1 MVTSRTTMDRR
12 TFTRLGLGAAAALAT
27 SCTSYRMQTNTGETA
42 PGPLMVDLRGTEL
55 EADEQDLLQRR
66 SVGGVILFARNY
78 RSPAQLRELTGAIRE
93 CAPRLLIAV
102 DQEGGR
108 VQRFREGFVSL
119 PSLRS
124 LGEAY
129 ERNRAE
135 GLALAADSGWIMAS
149 ELIAAGLDFSFAPV
163 LDRYDPASPVIGE
176 RAFASDPGA
185 IADLARAYI
194 GGMSRAGMAAV
205 GKHFPGHGMV
215 AADSHLELPV
225 DSRGEEE
232 LRTRDLQPFLQCH
245 ELLGGI
251 MSAHVVYPRMSP
263 EAASFS
269 SFWLTDVLRGE
280 IDFKGVVFSDD
291 LTMEAVRAYGRI
303 ERRLERALTAG
314 IDMLLVCNDRRSTR
328 RAARWLDRQ
337 NASASPGLQRMR
349 AQPPLAPDSDQWRK
363 AIENIGGLNTS

>member
-1 MVTSRTTMDRR
+1 MDRR
-12 TFTRLGLGAAAALAT
+12 TFTRLGLGAAAALTT
-27 SCTSYRMQTNTGETA
+27 SCMSRGMQMNTGETA

-55 EADEQDLLQRR
+55 ESDEREMLQRR

-78 RSPAQLRELTGAIRE
+78 RSPAQLRELTASVRE

-108 VQRFREGFVSL
+108 VQRFIEGFVPL

-124 LGEAY
+124 LGVAY
-129 ERNRAE
+129 EQDPAE
-135 GLALAADSGWIMAS
+135 GLALAADCGWVMAS
-149 ELIAAGLDFSFAPV
+149 ELVAAGLDFSFAPV

-176 RAFASDPGA
+176 RAFASEPGV
-185 IADLARAYI
+185 IARLAGAYI
-194 GGMSRAGMAAV
+194 GGMSQAGMAAV
-205 GKHFPGHGMV
+205 GKHFPGHGTV

-225 DSRGEEE
+225 DNRDEEE
-232 LRTRDLQPFLQCH
+232 LRARDLQSFLQCH

-263 EAASFS
+263 EAATFS

-280 IDFKGVVFSDD
+280 IGFKGVVFSDD
-291 LTMEAVRAYGRI
+291 LSMAAVRSYGRI

-314 IDMLLVCNDRRSTR
+314 IDMVLVCNDRRATR
-328 RAARWLDRQ
+328 RAVRWLDRQ
-337 NASASPGLQRMR
+337 NVAGSPGLQRMR
-349 AQPPLAPDSDQWRK
+349 AQPPLAPDSERWRK
-363 AIENIGGLNTS
+363 AVESVSGLHAATVTHS

>member
-1 MVTSRTTMDRR
+1 
-12 TFTRLGLGAAAALAT
+12 
-27 SCTSYRMQTNTGETA
+27 
-42 PGPLMVDLRGTEL
+42 MVDLHGAEL
-55 EADEQDLLQRR
+55 EAEEQELLQRQ

-78 RSPAQLRELTGAIRE
+78 RSPAQLRELNEAIRE

-129 ERNRAE
+129 ERNPAE
-135 GLALAADSGWIMAS
+135 GLTLAGDCGWVMAS

-163 LDRYDPASPVIGE
+163 LDRHDPASPVIGE
-176 RAFASDPGA
+176 RAFASGPGA
-185 IADLARAYI
+185 IANLARAYI

-205 GKHFPGHGMV
+205 GKHFPGHGVV

-232 LRTRDLQPFLQCH
+232 LRSRDLSPFRQCH
-245 ELLGGI
+245 ELLAGI

-280 IDFKGVVFSDD
+280 IGFKGVVFSDD
-291 LTMEAVRAYGRI
+291 LTMQAVRAYGGI

-314 IDMLLVCNDRRSTR
+314 IDILLVCNDRSAVR
-328 RAARWLDRQ
+328 RAVGWLERQ
-337 NASASPGLQRMR
+337 NAPGGPDLERMR
-349 AQPPLAPDSDQWRK
+349 ARPPPAPDSEQGRK
-363 AIENIGGLNTS
+363 AVENIRSLGTAAPARF